1 MNHDPLICSVCGGPV
16 LEQSI
21 TYTQRIGERLY
32 VFTEVPAMV
41 CPRDGEQYLAPD
53 VVDDLQRTIAA
64 GKTPQRTIEVP
75 VYEFSRSGV

>member
-1 MNHDPLICSVCGGPV
+1 MNHEPLTCSVCGGPV

-32 VFTEVPAMV
+32 IFNNVPAMV

-53 VVDDLQRTIAA
+53 IVDALQQTIAA
-64 GKTPQRTIEVP
+64 GKAPKRTIEVP
-75 VYEFSRSGV
+75 VYEFSPSAV